1 MDGSGSG
8 KEGIKMKEKQNRR
21 WGLMI
26 LSLLC
31 GFLVWLGAVNIADPV
46 ITDTVEVPIEIINDE
61 VLTENGLTYEII
73 GRRTATI
80 SYEVKTT
87 DAYRIRSS
95 DFRAVADM
103 TELWSVTG
111 SIPVEVEVLSHSEY
125 LVSDPVS
132 RTATIKIETE
142 PVQEKQFILQTTFT
156 GTIPDGYA
164 PGTVT
169 LSPQYLTLKGP
180 ESLIGQISSAGIEI
194 NLDNVTEDVTA
205 AAIPEFYDANGN
217 EIQLNDRIES
227 DCEAVEYTLTVLRVK
242 NVNLEFEVHGE
253 PEDGYRFTGVQ
264 CSVTSVPVMGL
275 RTLLASLQTITIPG
289 DSLDITGASSNV
301 TVLVDL
307 NEYLPEGIELA
318 GMQESTIEVTMLIEK
333 LETREYEIAVT
344 DASLTGKAEHY
355 RYESDPGT
363 ISVWIRALPEELD
376 SLTFDSSDI
385 SIDVSE
391 MGEGDHYAAPQLAV
405 ELDSAYKLV
414 NSTGCV
420 IRVIPLE
427 GPGDA
432 ESVSAEDAS
441 SQAEADGQASGN
453 TANGTHTGQTGET
466 AANGMHTGQTGE
478 AAANGTHTGQAGE
491 TAAGAVPSA
500 RPQEAGETAENS

>member
-142 PVQEKQFILQTTFT
+142 PIQEKQFILQTTFT

-194 NLDNVTEDVTA
+194 NLDNVTEDVAA

-217 EIQLNDRIES
+217 EIQLNDR
-227 DCEAVEYTLTVLRVK
+227 
-242 NVNLEFEVHGE
+242 FEVHGE

-301 TVLVDL
+301 TVSVDL

-344 DASLTGKAEHY
+344 DASLTGKAEHC

-376 SLTFDSSDI
+376 SLTFDSSDL

-405 ELDSAYKLV
+405 ELDSAYELV

-441 SQAEADGQASGN
+441 SEAEADGQASGN
-453 TANGTHTGQTGET
+453 TAGGTHTGQTGET
-466 AANGMHTGQTGE
+466 AANG
-478 AAANGTHTGQAGE
+478 AHTGQAGE